1 MAFLG
6 ISLDDVKEVADGIID
21 GAAEIIKDH
30 PIIATAVA
38 VVVPGAALAIT
49 GILAADQLNN
59 ETEKSGS
66 PAEGVIHLGEGHGNI
81 VGEGFNETIIQQI
94 EARQKVFGS
103 LDRTKY
109 LKFLNARTPWI
120 KLSSAVNVTDKAD
133 LKGIDPYNVIAYR
146 NNELA
151 REYVLFGGTST
162 FKTGA
167 FTQRSGLFDAYDV
180 GDQSQGYRPMPGITS
195 ITSKNRNRGSVRES
209 TINIKAYNTTQ
220 FNIID
225 LLYLRLGYTVLLEW
239 GHSIYID
246 NNLEEKTMNESDTLT
261 NRFVTQ
267 GGFNN
272 QKELLN
278 AIAENKKKLYGNY
291 DAIYGKVSNFS
302 WTFETDGS
310 YTITLTVLS
319 LGDVIESLKINT
331 IAKGKTS
338 DEKKTEEEEGGDEAK
353 TNSDVIN
360 SYKNKDAISKLFYQA
375 YQKLKNTNNELS
387 SNDPEHPVSALT
399 NEAATELGF
408 TCGGDFIS
416 IQEYSGWVTSDPF
429 IYIRLGGFLH
439 YLKNNS
445 LIYSGETSLI
455 DIDNSEERN
464 IIFTTPYVISADPRV
479 CIIKTDITINNVG
492 WFDELTQGSTDAYK
506 IFANLP
512 FDFKKTIKNIT
523 VGQLMNIYINVPFI
537 LKSMDEL
544 RDDKGNLSLYS
555 LLEKIC
561 AGINDS
567 LGNINSIEPVIDD
580 EDNNR
585 LYLIDETALPEKDQ
599 LLENFG
605 YSTKNAIFEIFGYTP
620 NNSTFVNNLSI
631 KTEITNDIAT
641 MITVGAQANGQAV
654 GEDATAFSKWNK
666 GLIDRII
673 PEKNDTKKSV
683 EEEKPEEEKP
693 DYEDTIEEYEDFV
706 DSMETQKFTDSIDSF
721 KSVLKNFLT
730 YIQGQQSQKEEKAS
744 GTVGFIP
751 VSLNLDIVGLSG
763 MKILQKFTINQKFLP
778 YNYPESIEF
787 LVKGLSQKVDN
798 NGWTTSI
805 ESLSIPKDISAG
817 ANPPLPASQNTFTS
831 TDEGTNTGTVPQ
843 NSTNA
848 AGGTP
853 KKTSG
858 AKYSV
863 KNIPATQD
871 LCAAVSGEIK
881 GPIVKSKIINAYKS
895 NVKGKKEFIDKLE
908 KAYDALVK
916 QGIKLDI
923 GDSYR
928 SYDVQRQA
936 YITNEAA
943 RAAGKKVDNKAH
955 PCKGYHV
962 LGQAI
967 DLNQTASQKK
977 DIQSHGKIYKALYDA
992 GLRRI
997 GNEWWHWSIGE
1008 ATHTINQQF
1017 TDHGGDI
1024 KNYNRY

>member
-1 MAFLG
+1 
-6 ISLDDVKEVADGIID
+6 
-21 GAAEIIKDH
+21 
-30 PIIATAVA
+30 
-38 VVVPGAALAIT
+38 
-49 GILAADQLNN
+49 
-59 ETEKSGS
+59 
-66 PAEGVIHLGEGHGNI
+66 
-81 VGEGFNETIIQQI
+81 
-94 EARQKVFGS
+94 
-103 LDRTKY
+103 
-109 LKFLNARTPWI
+109 
-120 KLSSAVNVTDKAD
+120 
-133 LKGIDPYNVIAYR
+133 
-146 NNELA
+146 
-151 REYVLFGGTST
+151 
-162 FKTGA
+162 
-167 FTQRSGLFDAYDV
+167 
-180 GDQSQGYRPMPGITS
+180 
-195 ITSKNRNRGSVRES
+195 
-209 TINIKAYNTTQ
+209 
-220 FNIID
+220 
-225 LLYLRLGYTVLLEW
+225 
-239 GHSIYID
+239 
-246 NNLEEKTMNESDTLT
+246 
-261 NRFVTQ
+261 
-267 GGFNN
+267 
-272 QKELLN
+272 
-278 AIAENKKKLYGNY
+278 
-291 DAIYGKVSNFS
+291 
-302 WTFETDGS
+302 
-310 YTITLTVLS
+310 
-319 LGDVIESLKINT
+319 
-331 IAKGKTS
+331 
-338 DEKKTEEEEGGDEAK
+338 
-353 TNSDVIN
+353 
-360 SYKNKDAISKLFYQA
+360 
-375 YQKLKNTNNELS
+375 
-387 SNDPEHPVSALT
+387 
-399 NEAATELGF
+399 
-408 TCGGDFIS
+408 
-416 IQEYSGWVTSDPF
+416 
-429 IYIRLGGFLH
+429 
-439 YLKNNS
+439 
-445 LIYSGETSLI
+445 
-455 DIDNSEERN
+455 
-464 IIFTTPYVISADPRV
+464 
-479 CIIKTDITINNVG
+479 
-492 WFDELTQGSTDAYK
+492 
-506 IFANLP
+506 
-512 FDFKKTIKNIT
+512 
-523 VGQLMNIYINVPFI
+523 
-537 LKSMDEL
+537 
-544 RDDKGNLSLYS
+544 
-555 LLEKIC
+555 
-561 AGINDS
+561 
-567 LGNINSIEPVIDD
+567 
-580 EDNNR
+580 
-585 LYLIDETALPEKDQ
+585 
-599 LLENFG
+599 
-605 YSTKNAIFEIFGYTP
+605 
-620 NNSTFVNNLSI
+620 
-631 KTEITNDIAT
+631 

-962 LGQAI
+962 LGQAL

>member
-6 ISLDDVKEVADGIID
+6 ISLDNVKEVANGLINNASKVLKDNPTLASIASAIPGISLITA
-21 GAAEIIKDH
+21 GVL
-30 PIIATAVA
+30 IADS
-38 VVVPGAALAIT
+38 L
-49 GILAADQLNN
+49 DN
-59 ETEKSGS
+59 ETVS
-66 PAEGVIHLGEGHGNI
+66 EGHGNI
-81 VGEGFNETIIQQI
+81 VGEGFDETIIKQI
-94 EARQKVFGS
+94 ESRQKVFGS

-120 KLSSAVNVTDKAD
+120 KLSSSVNVTSDAKLEGTGLDNID
-133 LKGIDPYNVIAYR
+133 LRDNK
-146 NNELA
+146 LA
-151 REYVLFGGTST
+151 QEYVLFGGTST

-167 FTQRSGLFDAYDV
+167 ITQRSGLYDAYNI

-195 ITSKNRNRGSVRES
+195 ITSKNRNRGSIRES
-209 TINIKAYNTTQ
+209 IINIKAYNTTQ

-239 GHSIYID
+239 GHSVYVD
-246 NNLEEKTMNESDTLT
+246 NNLEEKVMNESDTLT
-261 NRFVTQ
+261 DRFLRQ

-278 AIAENKKKLYGNY
+278 AIAENKKKLCGNY
-291 DAIYGKVSNFS
+291 DAVYGKVSNFS
-302 WTFETDGS
+302 WNFETDGS

-338 DEKKTEEEEGGDEAK
+338 DEKKTEEEGGDEAK
-353 TNSDVIN
+353 TNKEIIN
-360 SYKNKDAISKLFYQA
+360 SYKNKDSISKLFYQA
-375 YQKLKNTNNELS
+375 YEELKNTNNELS
-387 SNDPEHPVSALT
+387 SNDSEHPVSALT
-399 NEAATELGF
+399 DEVARELGF
-408 TCGGDFIS
+408 SNGGDFIS
-416 IQEYSGWVTSDPF
+416 IQEYSGWITSDPF
-429 IYIRLGGFLH
+429 IYVRLGGFLH

-445 LIYSGETSLI
+445 LIYSGETSII
-455 DIDNSEERN
+455 DIDNNEERN
-464 IIFTTPYVISADPRV
+464 IIFTTPYAISADPRI
-479 CIIKTDITINNVG
+479 CIIKTDITVQNIG
-492 WFDELTQGSTDAYK
+492 LADSFLSDTDSYK
-506 IFANLP
+506 VFANLP
-512 FDFKKTIKNIT
+512 YDFKTTIKNIE
-523 VGQLMNIYINVPFI
+523 VGQLMNVYINVPFI

-544 RDDKGNLSLYS
+544 RDENGNISLYS
-555 LLEKIC
+555 LLDKIC
-561 AGINDS
+561 SGINDS
-567 LGNINSIEPVIDD
+567 LGNINTLSLAVDD

-585 LYLIDETALPEKDQ
+585 LYFIDETALPEKDQ
-599 LLENFG
+599 LLESFG

-620 NNSTFVNNLSI
+620 NNATFVSNLSI

-673 PEKNDTKKSV
+673 PEKNDKKKSV

-693 DYEDTIEEYEDFV
+693 DYEGTIEEYEDFI
-706 DSMETQKFTDSIDSF
+706 DSMATQKFTDSIDSF

-730 YIQGQQSQKEEKAS
+730 YIQGQQSQKEGKAS

-787 LVKGLSQKVDN
+787 LVKGLNQKVDN

-805 ESLSIPKDISAG
+805 ESLSIPKNTSTG
-817 ANPPLPASQNTFTS
+817 ANPTLPASQPPFTS
-831 TDEGTNTGTVPQ
+831 TNEGSNTGTVPQ
-843 NSTNA
+843 NATNA
-848 AGGTP
+848 VGGTP

-863 KNIPATQD
+863 NNIPTTRD
-871 LCAAVSGEIK
+871 LCKALPGEIK
-881 GPIVKSKIINAYKS
+881 GSIVKSKIQNAYSTVK
-895 NVKGKKEFIDKLE
+895 NPNYVKGKKELVDKLE
-908 KAYDALVK
+908 KAYDVLLK

-923 GDSYR
+923 GDSAR

-943 RAAGKKVDNKAH
+943 RKSNPKLPYKAH
-955 PCKGYHV
+955 PCQGYHV
-962 LGQAI
+962 AGQAF
-967 DLNQTASQKK
+967 DLNQTSSQDK
-977 DIQSHGKIYKALYDA
+977 DIKSHGKIYKALYDA

-997 GNEWWHWSIGE
+997 ANEWWHWGIGE
-1008 ATHTINQQF
+1008 ASHTINQRF
-1017 TDHGGDI
+1017 PGDI
-1024 KNYNRY
+1024 KNINIY